1 MLYTDLSPST
11 RPILIGLV
19 IVVQAA
25 LLIRA
30 TIFFRF
36 ERAGIHPLYPDSWNA
51 AQCKALESFR
61 LLLGLALIP
70 LWAAYLF
77 VAPSIRTNW
86 PFGYFDLI
94 SLISMLS
101 VSYAWTILLATRNWK
116 VLEALPHSFLVMAA
130 FLVLWWG
137 TAFSAIG
144 WMFAQASAPPP
155 FRGFPSG
162 VYAERPAAP
171 VSSHIAAVLHIKGQ
185 R

>member
-1 MLYTDLSPST
+1 MRYADSDPST
-11 RPILIGLV
+11 QLILISLV
-19 IVVQAA
+19 IVVGSA

-36 ERAGIHPLYPDSWNA
+36 ERAGIHPLYPASWNA

-77 VAPSIRTNW
+77 VAQSIRINW
-86 PFGYFDLI
+86 PLGYFDLI

-116 VLEALPHSFLVMAA
+116 VLEALPHSFLVMVV

-137 TAFSAIG
+137 AAFSAIG

-155 FRGFPSG
+155 FHGFPSG
-162 VYAERPAAP
+162 VYAERPGVMA
-171 VSSHIAAVLHIKGQ
+171 Q
-185 R
+185 RPQEF